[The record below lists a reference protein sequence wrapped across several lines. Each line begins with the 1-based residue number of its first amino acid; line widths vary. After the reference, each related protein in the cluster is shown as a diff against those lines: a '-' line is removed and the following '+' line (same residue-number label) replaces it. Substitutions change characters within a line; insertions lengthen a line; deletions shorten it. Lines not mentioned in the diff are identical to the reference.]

1 MHSVATLADLEVAKR
16 RRPRGSYV
24 HYSPKDK
31 ARIGKYTLENG
42 NINAISHFKKEFP
55 ALKESTVRN
64 FKESLQGTS

>member
-1 MHSVATLADLEVAKR
+1 MHSVAALADPEVAKR
-16 RRPRGSYV
+16 RGPHGSYV

-31 ARIGKYTLENG
+31 ARIGKYALANG